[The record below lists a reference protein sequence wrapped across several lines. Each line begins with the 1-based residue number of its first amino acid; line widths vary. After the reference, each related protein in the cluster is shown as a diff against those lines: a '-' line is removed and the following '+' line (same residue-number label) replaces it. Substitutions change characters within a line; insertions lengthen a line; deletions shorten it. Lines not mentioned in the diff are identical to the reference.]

1 MILLLEETTT
11 EWCTLTCKYLFKVSF
26 YIHSLRSLIKPL
38 SLHITTIYSDW
49 VGSGEKVTPEQESE
63 IPPIHSIETDEGYAQ
78 AATALPD
85 ETVYAPV
92 GAGFAVSGG
101 DSSNVQAGKS
111 IVFNL

>member
-1 MILLLEETTT
+1 MA
-11 EWCTLTCKYLFKVSF
+11 WCTLICKFLSILFVCTACILLYPFSVVT
-26 YIHSLRSLIKPL
+26 HQT

-49 VGSGEKVTPEQESE
+49 VGSGEKATPEQESE

-78 AATALPD
+78 AAAALPD

-92 GAGFAVSGG
+92 GSGGFAVSGG

-111 IVFNL
+111 RIFTL

>member
-1 MILLLEETTT
+1 MVTHQT
-11 EWCTLTCKYLFKVSF
+11 
-26 YIHSLRSLIKPL
+26 

-49 VGSGEKVTPEQESE
+49 VGSGEKATPEQESE

-78 AATALPD
+78 AAAALPD

-92 GAGFAVSGG
+92 GSGGFAVSGG

-111 IVFNL
+111 RIFTL